1 MCEYTCTCAAISIP
15 DLIFLNVGDTYTLV
29 LLVESSLIF
38 CRVLINW
45 FVSWLTLPHHGT
57 SVALKRRSLHIIM
70 QVNMCI
76 TPQCNICVSLK
87 LQK

>member
-1 MCEYTCTCAAISIP
+1 MCAYTCAAISIP

-45 FVSWLTLPHHGT
+45 FVSWL
-57 SVALKRRSLHIIM
+57 K
-70 QVNMCI
+70 
-76 TPQCNICVSLK
+76 
-87 LQK
+87 